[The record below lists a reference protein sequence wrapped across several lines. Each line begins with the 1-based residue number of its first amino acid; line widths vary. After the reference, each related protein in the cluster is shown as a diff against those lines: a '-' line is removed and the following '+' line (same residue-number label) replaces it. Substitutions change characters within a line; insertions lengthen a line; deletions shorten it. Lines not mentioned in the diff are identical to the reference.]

1 MMSQSTILLG
11 EQMNVNYD
19 LMLAN
24 VKGDLAKAEIEL
36 KLFKTN
42 TSLSIDGKLRK
53 DTIREMTNW
62 TRTLKR
68 RVESLEKEMRA

>member
-1 MMSQSTILLG
+1 
-11 EQMNVNYD
+11 MNVNYD

-42 TSLSIDGKLRK
+42 TSMSINGKLRK
-53 DTIREMTNW
+53 DTIRDMTNW

>member
-1 MMSQSTILLG
+1 
-11 EQMNVNYD
+11 MNVNYD

-42 TSLSIDGKLRK
+42 TSLSINGKLRK
-53 DTIREMTNW
+53 DTIRDMTNW

>member
-1 MMSQSTILLG
+1 
-11 EQMNVNYD
+11 MNVNYD

-53 DTIREMTNW
+53 ETIREMTNW
-62 TRTLKR
+62 TRTIKR

>member
-1 MMSQSTILLG
+1 
-11 EQMNVNYD
+11 MNVNYD

-24 VKGDLAKAEIEL
+24 AKGDLAKAEIEL

-42 TSLSIDGKLRK
+42 TNLSIDGKLRK
-53 DTIREMTNW
+53 DTIRDMTNW

>member
-1 MMSQSTILLG
+1 
-11 EQMNVNYD
+11 MNVNYD

-62 TRTLKR
+62 KRTLKR

>member
-1 MMSQSTILLG
+1 
-11 EQMNVNYD
+11 MNVNYD

-42 TSLSIDGKLRK
+42 TNMSIDGKLRK

>member
-1 MMSQSTILLG
+1 
-11 EQMNVNYD
+11 MNVNYD

-42 TSLSIDGKLRK
+42 TSMSIDGKLRK
-53 DTIREMTNW
+53 DTIRDMTNW

>member
-1 MMSQSTILLG
+1 
-11 EQMNVNYD
+11 MNVNYD

-42 TSLSIDGKLRK
+42 TSMSINGKLRK
-53 DTIREMTNW
+53 DTIRDMTNW

-68 RVESLEKEMRA
+68 RVESLGKEMRA

>member
-1 MMSQSTILLG
+1 
-11 EQMNVNYD
+11 MNFNYD

-24 VKGDLAKAEIEL
+24 AKGDLAKAEIEL

-53 DTIREMTNW
+53 DTIRDMTNW

>member
-1 MMSQSTILLG
+1 MK
-11 EQMNVNYD
+11 VNYD

-42 TSLSIDGKLRK
+42 TSMSIDGKLRK

-68 RVESLEKEMRA
+68 RVESLEKEMRT

>member
-1 MMSQSTILLG
+1 
-11 EQMNVNYD
+11 MNVNYD

-24 VKGDLAKAEIEL
+24 VRGDLAKAEIEL

-42 TSLSIDGKLRK
+42 TSMSIDGKLRK
-53 DTIREMTNW
+53 DTIRDMTNW

-68 RVESLEKEMRA
+68 RVERLEKERRA

>member
-24 VKGDLAKAEIEL
+24 AKGDLAKAEIEL

-62 TRTLKR
+62 TRALKR

>member
-1 MMSQSTILLG
+1 
-11 EQMNVNYD
+11 MNVNYD

-42 TSLSIDGKLRK
+42 TSMSIDGKLRK

-62 TRTLKR
+62 TQTLKR
-68 RVESLEKEMRA
+68 RVESLEKEMRT

>member
-1 MMSQSTILLG
+1 
-11 EQMNVNYD
+11 MNVNYD

-42 TSLSIDGKLRK
+42 TSMSINGKLRK
-53 DTIREMTNW
+53 DAIRDMTNW

>member
-1 MMSQSTILLG
+1 
-11 EQMNVNYD
+11 MNVNYD

-42 TSLSIDGKLRK
+42 TNMSIDGKLRK

-68 RVESLEKEMRA
+68 RVESLEKEMRT

>member
-1 MMSQSTILLG
+1 
-11 EQMNVNYD
+11 MNVNYD

-42 TSLSIDGKLRK
+42 TSMSIDGKLRK

-62 TRTLKR
+62 IRTLKR

>member
-1 MMSQSTILLG
+1 
-11 EQMNVNYD
+11 
-19 LMLAN
+19 MLAN

>member
-1 MMSQSTILLG
+1 MYQSTVLLG

-24 VKGDLAKAEIEL
+24 AKGDLAKAEIEL

-42 TSLSIDGKLRK
+42 TNLSIDGKLRK
-53 DTIREMTNW
+53 DTIHDMTNW

>member
-1 MMSQSTILLG
+1 
-11 EQMNVNYD
+11 MNVNYD

-42 TSLSIDGKLRK
+42 TSISIDGKLRK

>member
-1 MMSQSTILLG
+1 
-11 EQMNVNYD
+11 MNVNYD

-24 VKGDLAKAEIEL
+24 AKGDLAKAEIEL

>member
-1 MMSQSTILLG
+1 
-11 EQMNVNYD
+11 MNVNYD

-53 DTIREMTNW
+53 DTIRDMTNW